1 MKHVLF
7 AGDLFTRLK
16 PIMQIVGSGGEEDG
30 GLSLQ
35 HFLVADIF
43 RYFTKKKLNY
53 RGILHPPHPFGEK
66 NSVRNNVKKEI
77 NSEIKKLKLN

>member
-1 MKHVLF
+1 
-7 AGDLFTRLK
+7 
-16 PIMQIVGSGGEEDG
+16 MQIVGSGGEGDG
-30 GLSLQ
+30 GLSLP
-35 HFLVADIF
+35 HFLVAPDIF
-43 RYFTKKKLNY
+43 LYYTKKKLNY